1 MEPVLLN
8 PARSRCQIDRS
19 HLAGFLSIELV
30 AGDATEP
37 LTADQFVPDAA
48 EEIALGDLRNAG
60 RFQMVDAGEQLHQ
73 VPHLRLAILRHA
85 GIEITARALSV
96 QQHIAKALRRELGPD
111 LIQGRRQTARIS
123 QPRFGPRE
131 QSGPLRGDATHPR
144 PFMAG
149 NAVERDERLL
159 NPLGVRPLRCLGPRQ
174 GLGDVR
180 ALITA
185 QVVPRPPADRLAQA
199 SLPCSQAGPRRSRC
213 GANLKIIVTL
223 GAPAR
228 CELPPTLGRESRV
241 HRERL
246 KGLNGLTRHGQDGF
260 RQRIARETGPLHLEG
275 KLRVMPGVKIRELDG
290 SPSRF
295 QYLFH

>member
-1 MEPVLLN
+1 M
-8 PARSRCQIDRS
+8 
-19 HLAGFLSIELV
+19 
-30 AGDATEP
+30 
-37 LTADQFVPDAA
+37 
-48 EEIALGDLRNAG
+48 
-60 RFQMVDAGEQLHQ
+60 
-73 VPHLRLAILRHA
+73 PHLRLAVLRHA
-85 GIEITARALSV
+85 GIEITAGSFAV
-96 QQHIAKALRRELGPD
+96 QQHIAEALRRELGSD
-111 LIQGRRQTARIS
+111 LIQGGRQTACIS
-123 QPRFGPRE
+123 QRRFGPRE
-131 QSGPLRGDATHPR
+131 QSGPLRRNATHTR

-149 NAVERDERLL
+149 NAVESDQRFLDALGVG
-159 NPLGVRPLRCLGPRQ
+159 PLGCLGPRQ

-228 CELPPTLGRESRV
+228 GELLPTLGRQSRV
-241 HRERL
+241 HRKRFQ
-246 KGLNGLTRHGQDGF
+246 GRNGLAGYRQDGF
-260 RQRIARETGPLHLEG
+260 RQRAARETGTFHLEG
-275 KLRVMPGVKIRELDG
+275 KLRVMPGVEIRELDG